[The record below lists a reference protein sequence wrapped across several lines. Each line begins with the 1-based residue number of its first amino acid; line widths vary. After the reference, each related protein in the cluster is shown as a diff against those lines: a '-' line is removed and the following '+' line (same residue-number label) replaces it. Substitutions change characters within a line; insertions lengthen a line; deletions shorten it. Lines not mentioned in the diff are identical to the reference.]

1 MANPKHIIHELFELA
16 DIRVN
21 GSNPW
26 DIEVHDERF
35 YLRALKEKN
44 LGLGES
50 YMDGWWDCARL
61 DEFIFRL
68 LISKIPEKVSRNFKI
83 ILSLIRAYIFNLQ
96 SIRRGVQVAKE
107 HYNLDNELF
116 LSFLDTN
123 IQYSSGYFQN
133 TDELGQAQINK
144 LDMII
149 AKLHLK
155 PYDHLLDIGFGWG
168 GLAKYIAQRVGCEV
182 TGVNISTEQIAF
194 ARKSCAGLPINIIH
208 SDYRNI
214 QGKFDKIVSVGM
226 FEHVGSKNYKTFMNV
241 IERTLKPEG
250 IFLLHTI
257 GSNESSLTTDP
268 WIDKYIFPN
277 GQLPSATQISK
288 AMEKVFVMEDWHNFG
303 PDYDKTLMAWNS
315 NFQQAWPS
323 LKEKYDCRFKRMWEY
338 YLLSCAGAFRSR
350 HNQLW
355 QIVITKNGRQQ
366 PYCRF

>member
-1 MANPKHIIHELFELA
+1 
-16 DIRVN
+16 
-21 GSNPW
+21 
-26 DIEVHDERF
+26 
-35 YLRALKEKN
+35 
-44 LGLGES
+44 
-50 YMDGWWDCARL
+50 
-61 DEFIFRL
+61 
-68 LISKIPEKVSRNFKI
+68 
-83 ILSLIRAYIFNLQ
+83 
-96 SIRRGVQVAKE
+96 
-107 HYNLDNELF
+107 
-116 LSFLDTN
+116 
-123 IQYSSGYFQN
+123 
-133 TDELGQAQINK
+133 
-144 LDMII
+144 
-149 AKLHLK
+149 
-155 PYDHLLDIGFGWG
+155 
-168 GLAKYIAQRVGCEV
+168 
-182 TGVNISTEQIAF
+182 
-194 ARKSCAGLPINIIH
+194 
-208 SDYRNI
+208 
-214 QGKFDKIVSVGM
+214 
-226 FEHVGSKNYKTFMNV
+226 MNV
-241 IERTLKPEG
+241 IERTLKPKG